1 LDSRLNSKRRRNDFR
16 GMNDQNLERQSEE
29 ALEQDKK
36 GADDVSESVDKALD
50 DLTKDELLRKIQEFK
65 KEAEKNHDLYLRSQA
80 EMENMKKRN
89 RKEREDY
96 IKFANESLI
105 KEMLPVLDNL
115 EKAMSHSENENTV
128 HALKEGIHLTLKG
141 MKDSLSKSGLEE
153 VKALGEPFDP
163 CFHEAVSEMNDPKAK
178 PGVVITELQKGYV
191 LNTRLIRPAMVVV
204 NRQKASHK
212 AKEDKNS
219 ERACDKN

>member
-1 LDSRLNSKRRRNDFR
+1 
-16 GMNDQNLERQSEE
+16 MNDQNLKRQSEE

-36 GADDVSESVDKALD
+36 GADDVSKSVDKALD

-65 KEAEKNHDLYLRSQA
+65 QEAEKNHDLYLRSQA

-96 IKFANESLI
+96 LKFANESLI

-115 EKAMSHSENENTV
+115 EKALSHSENENTV

-153 VKALGEPFDP
+153 VKALGGPFDP
-163 CFHEAVSEMNDPKAK
+163 CFHEALP
-178 PGVVITELQKGYV
+178 
-191 LNTRLIRPAMVVV
+191 R
-204 NRQKASHK
+204 
-212 AKEDKNS
+212 
-219 ERACDKN
+219 